1 MADKTNHFEVVV
13 IGSGPGG
20 YAAAFRAADLDKKVA
35 LIEKDDALGG
45 VCLNRGCIPSK
56 ALLHI
61 SQTIEEAHA
70 LEEKGIK
77 FNSPKI
83 DLDKIRHWKSEV
95 VGKLNKGIAQMAK
108 ARKVQV
114 FTGIAEFSSKTEI
127 SIKSKEKS
135 ELISFDNAIIATGSR
150 STLIPSIPNDHPSV
164 MTSKEALQLK
174 DIPKSLLVIGGGY
187 IGLEMATVYNSLG
200 SQVTVVEMLDALLP
214 GADKDIVRL
223 LQHKL
228 KKDFHQIMVK
238 SKVVEIKPNKD
249 KTLSVKIDNNGKI
262 ITEKFD
268 KVLVSVGRRPNTEN
282 IGLEKIGVK
291 ISEKG
296 FVVVDEK
303 QKTNVKNIYAIGD
316 VAGEPM
322 LAHKATHEGKVA
334 AEVIVGLPAA
344 FDAKSIPAV
353 IFTNPEIAWTGLTET
368 EAQAQ
373 GINYKK
379 TEFPWGA
386 SGKAIATGQSI
397 GKTKLLFN
405 PDSGKLLGVSIVG
418 AHAGDI
424 ISEGA
429 LAIEMGA
436 DAEDIGLTI
445 HPHPTLSETF
455 ANAAEVFSGTVTDL
469 YVPKKIK

>member
-1 MADKTNHFEVVV
+1 MTENNNHFDVVV

-20 YAAAFRAADLDKKVA
+20 YAAAFRAADLDKRVA
-35 LIEKDDALGG
+35 LIEKDDVLGG

-61 SQTIEEAHA
+61 SQIIEEARA
-70 LEEKGIK
+70 LEGKGIK
-77 FNSPKI
+77 FNAPKI
-83 DLDKIRHWKSEV
+83 ELDKVRNWKNEV
-95 VGKLNKGIAQMAK
+95 VVKLNKGIAQMAK
-108 ARKVQV
+108 ARRVEV
-114 FTGIAEFSSKTEI
+114 FTGAAEFNSKTEI
-127 SIKSKEKS
+127 TVKGKDKS
-135 ELISFDNAIIATGSR
+135 ELISFDSAIIATGSR
-150 STLIPSIPNDHPSV
+150 STLIPSIPNDHLSV
-164 MTSKEALQLK
+164 MTSKEALQLESV
-174 DIPKSLLVIGGGY
+174 PKTLLVIGGGY
-187 IGLEMATVYNSLG
+187 IGLEIATVYNSLG
-200 SQVTVVEMLDALLP
+200 SQVTVVEMLDSLLP

-228 KKDFHQIMVK
+228 KNDFHQLMVK
-238 SKVVEIKPNKD
+238 SKVVEVKPIKD
-249 KTLSVKIDNNGKI
+249 KTLSVKIDNNGKTI
-262 ITEKFD
+262 EQKFD
-268 KVLVSVGRRPNTEN
+268 KILVSVGRRPNTEN
-282 IGLEKIGVK
+282 LGLEKIGVQLT
-291 ISEKG
+291 EQG
-296 FVVVDEK
+296 FIKVDKK
-303 QKTNVKNIYAIGD
+303 QNTNVVNIYAIGD

-334 AEVIVGLPAA
+334 AEVIAGLPAA
-344 FDAKSIPAV
+344 FDVKTIPAV

-368 EAQAQ
+368 EAQEK
-373 GINYKK
+373 GIEYKK
-379 TEFPWGA
+379 AEFPWSA

-405 PDSGKLLGVSIVG
+405 PDNGKLLGVGIVG

-455 ANAAEVFSGTVTDL
+455 ANAAEVFSGTITDL
-469 YVPKKIK
+469 YVPKRTK

>member
-1 MADKTNHFEVVV
+1 MIEKNNHFDVAV

-20 YAAAFRAADLDKKVA
+20 YAAAFRAADLEKRVA
-35 LIEKDDALGG
+35 LIEKDDVLGG

-56 ALLHI
+56 ALLYI
-61 SQTIEEAHA
+61 SQIIEEARA
-70 LEEKGIK
+70 LERKGIK

-83 DLDKIRHWKSEV
+83 KLDKVRNWKNEV
-95 VGKLNKGIAQMAK
+95 VEKLNKGIAQMAK

-114 FTGIAEFSSKTEI
+114 INGVAEF
-127 SIKSKEKS
+127 KSKNEIAITSKDKS
-135 ELISFDNAIIATGSR
+135 EVISFDNAIIATGSR
-150 STLIPSIPNDHPSV
+150 STLIPSVPNNHPSV
-164 MTSKEALQLK
+164 MTSKEALQLES
-174 DIPKSLLVIGGGY
+174 IPKTLLVIGGGY

-200 SQVTVVEMLDALLP
+200 SQVTVVEMLDSLLP

-228 KKDFHQIMVK
+228 KNDFHQIMVK
-238 SKVVEIKPNKD
+238 SKVVEVKPNKD

-262 ITEKFD
+262 INQKFD

-282 IGLEKIGVK
+282 LGLEKIG
-291 ISEKG
+291 IQLTEQG
-296 FVVVDEK
+296 FIKVDKK
-303 QKTNVKNIYAIGD
+303 QKTNVVNIYAIGD

-334 AEVIVGLPAA
+334 AEVIAGLLAA

-368 EAQAQ
+368 EAQAK

-379 TEFPWGA
+379 AEFPWGA

-405 PDSGKLLGVSIVG
+405 PENGKLLGVSIVG

-469 YVPKKIK
+469 YIPKTIK

>member
-1 MADKTNHFEVVV
+1 MTDKNKHFDVVV

-35 LIEKDDALGG
+35 LIEKDDELGG

-61 SQTIEEAHA
+61 SHIIEEAHA
-70 LEEKGIK
+70 LEGKGIQ
-77 FNSPKI
+77 FNAPKI
-83 DLDKIRHWKSEV
+83 ELEKIRNWKNEV

-114 FTGIAEFSSKTEI
+114 FTGVAEFISKNEI
-127 SIKSKEKS
+127 KIKNKDKAEI
-135 ELISFDNAIIATGSR
+135 ISFDNAIIATGSR
-150 STLIPSIPNDHPSV
+150 STVIPGIPNDHLSV
-164 MTSKEALQLK
+164 MNSKEALQLE
-174 DIPKSLLVIGGGY
+174 DIPTTLLVIGGGY
-187 IGLEMATVYNSLG
+187 IGLEMATIYNSLG
-200 SQVTVVEMLDALLP
+200 SKVTVVEMLDSLLP

-228 KKDFHQIMVK
+228 KKEFDQIMVK
-238 SKVVEIKPNKD
+238 SKVITVRPNKD
-249 KTLSVKIDNNGKI
+249 SSLAVTINNNG
-262 ITEKFD
+262 ITIEQKFD
-268 KVLVSVGRRPNTEN
+268 KALVSVGRIPNIED
-282 IGLEKIGVK
+282 IGLEKIGVQLT
-291 ISEKG
+291 ERG
-296 FVVVDEK
+296 FIKVDEK
-303 QKTNVKNIYAIGD
+303 QKTNVLNIFAIGD
-316 VAGEPM
+316 VVGEPM

-334 AEVIVGLPAA
+334 AEVIAGLPAV
-344 FDAKSIPAV
+344 FDAKNIPAV

-368 EAQAQ
+368 EAQTKK
-373 GINYKK
+373 INYKK
-379 TEFPWGA
+379 VEFPWGA

-418 AHAGDI
+418 AHAGDL

-436 DAEDIGLTI
+436 DAKDISLTI

-469 YVPKKIK
+469 YIPKRNK

>member
-1 MADKTNHFEVVV
+1 MTENNNHFDVVV

-20 YAAAFRAADLDKKVA
+20 YAAAFRAADLDKRVA
-35 LIEKDDALGG
+35 LIEKDDVLGG

-61 SQTIEEAHA
+61 SQIIEEARE
-70 LEEKGIK
+70 LEGKGIT
-77 FNSPKI
+77 FNVPKI
-83 DLDKIRHWKSEV
+83 ELDKVRNWKNEV

-108 ARKVQV
+108 ARTVEV
-114 FTGIAEFSSKTEI
+114 FTGVAEFKSENEI
-127 SIKSKEKS
+127 SIKNNEKA
-135 ELISFDNAIIATGSR
+135 ELIFFDNAIIATGSR
-150 STLIPSIPNDHPSV
+150 STLIPSITNDHPSV
-164 MTSKEALQLK
+164 MTSKEALQLE
-174 DIPKSLLVIGGGY
+174 DIPKTLLVIGGGY
-187 IGLEMATVYNSLG
+187 IGLEMATVYSSLG
-200 SQVTVVEMLDALLP
+200 SQVTVVEMLDSLLP

-228 KKDFHQIMVK
+228 KNDFHQIMVK
-238 SKVVEIKPNKD
+238 SKVVDVKPNKD
-249 KTLSVKIDNNGKI
+249 KTLSVKIDNNGKTI
-262 ITEKFD
+262 IQKFD

-282 IGLEKIGVK
+282 IGLEKIGVQ
-291 ISEKG
+291 ITEQG
-296 FVVVDEK
+296 FIKVDKK
-303 QKTNVKNIYAIGD
+303 QKTNVVNIYAIGD

-334 AEVIVGLPAA
+334 AEVIAGLPAV
-344 FDAKSIPAV
+344 FDAKTIPAV

-368 EAQAQ
+368 EAQEK
-373 GINYKK
+373 GIKYKK
-379 TEFPWGA
+379 AEFPWGA
-386 SGKAIATGQSI
+386 SGKAIATGQSM

-405 PDSGKLLGVSIVG
+405 PDNGKLLGVSIVG

-436 DAEDIGLTI
+436 DSEDIGLTI

-455 ANAAEVFSGTVTDL
+455 ANAAEVFSGTITDL
-469 YVPKKIK
+469 YVPKRTK

>member
-1 MADKTNHFEVVV
+1 MTENNNHFDVVV

-20 YAAAFRAADLDKKVA
+20 YAAAFRAADLDKRVA
-35 LIEKDDALGG
+35 LIEKDDVLGG

-61 SQTIEEAHA
+61 SQIIEEARD
-70 LEEKGIK
+70 LEGKGIK
-77 FNSPKI
+77 FNAPKI
-83 DLDKIRHWKSEV
+83 EPDKVRNWKNEV
-95 VGKLNKGIAQMAK
+95 VGKLNKGIAQIAK
-108 ARKVQV
+108 ARKVEV
-114 FTGIAEFSSKTEI
+114 FTGAAEFNSKTEI
-127 SIKSKEKS
+127 TVKGKDKS
-135 ELISFDNAIIATGSR
+135 ELISFDSAIIATGSR
-150 STLIPSIPNDHPSV
+150 STLIPSIPNDHLSV
-164 MTSKEALQLK
+164 MTSKEALQLESV
-174 DIPKSLLVIGGGY
+174 PKTLLVIGGGY
-187 IGLEMATVYNSLG
+187 IGLEIATVYNSLG
-200 SQVTVVEMLDALLP
+200 SQVTVVEMLDSLLP

-228 KKDFHQIMVK
+228 KNDFHQLMVK
-238 SKVVEIKPNKD
+238 SKVVEVEPIKD
-249 KTLSVKIDNNGKI
+249 KTLSVKIDNNGKTI
-262 ITEKFD
+262 EQKFD
-268 KVLVSVGRRPNTEN
+268 KILVSVGRRPNTEN
-282 IGLEKIGVK
+282 LGLEKIGVQLT
-291 ISEKG
+291 EQG
-296 FVVVDEK
+296 FIKVDKK
-303 QKTNVKNIYAIGD
+303 QNTNVVNIYAIGD

-334 AEVIVGLPAA
+334 AEVIAGLPAA
-344 FDAKSIPAV
+344 FDVKTIPAV

-368 EAQAQ
+368 EAQEK
-373 GINYKK
+373 GIEYKK
-379 TEFPWGA
+379 AEFPWSA

-405 PDSGKLLGVSIVG
+405 PDNGKLLGVGIVG

-455 ANAAEVFSGTVTDL
+455 ANAAEVFSGTITDL
-469 YVPKKIK
+469 YVPKRTK